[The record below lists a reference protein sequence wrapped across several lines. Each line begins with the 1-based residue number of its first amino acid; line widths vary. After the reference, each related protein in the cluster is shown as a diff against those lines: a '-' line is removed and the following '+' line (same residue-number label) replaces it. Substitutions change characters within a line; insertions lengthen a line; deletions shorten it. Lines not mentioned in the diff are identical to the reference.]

1 MKPEQVKN
9 FGSQVP
15 MKRPGQ
21 PAEVA
26 AYVMPASDAS
36 ELFLPRDDRGD
47 RRQAVH
53 LDGGLGNPAWSGHA
67 ARAKLVLSR

>member
-36 ELFLPRDDRGD
+36 GYFSR
-47 RRQAVH
+47 ATIVVT
-53 LDGGLGNPAWSGHA
+53 GGKPII
-67 ARAKLVLSR
+67 